1 MSKILTL
8 NDFINKLEAIVNID
22 SGTTNIEGVT
32 EVSNKLKSFYDEAG
46 FYTQTVDLGKSVGK
60 GLFVTNDPKA
70 TSYDVVLTG
79 HMDTVFKIG
88 ESQERPFKVVGDK
101 AYGPG
106 VFDMKGGDL
115 IILWGLSKLC
125 HEKLSKLKI
134 AICYNPDEETGSLKS
149 AQWMDEIAK
158 KSRYALIFE
167 GQSKLG
173 EFTVKRK
180 GISHI
185 DIHLKGVGA
194 HAGFCPEKGRSA
206 INAMANCILRIN
218 ALANENVTV
227 NFGVI
232 NGGIIA
238 NAIAEDCFAR
248 IDVRFWKKEEW
259 EEFYLKFKKEF
270 ETPFGQDIKAKY
282 EILLINPAMEEFS
295 KTSELKER
303 INKISNKLNVETSYI
318 KSGGVSDGNHIS
330 QTKTPVIDGFGGIG
344 GDAHTKRE
352 WLCLKTVE
360 LKARL
365 LADFLESLIE
375 N

>member
-1 MSKILTL
+1 MSKIKTL
-8 NDFINKLEAIVNID
+8 NDFVKKLEDIVNID
-22 SGTTNIEGVT
+22 SGTTNVDGVT
-32 EVSNKLKSFYDEAG
+32 EVAYKLKSFYDEAG
-46 FYTQTVDLGKSVGK
+46 FFTEIVDLGNSVGK

-70 TSYDVVLTG
+70 TSYDVLLTG
-79 HMDTVFKIG
+79 HMDTVFKQG
-88 ESQERPFKVVGDK
+88 EAKERPFKVVENK
-101 AYGPG
+101 AFGPG
-106 VFDMKGGDL
+106 VVDMKGGDL
-115 IILWGLSKLC
+115 IILWGLSKIA
-125 HEKLSKLKI
+125 EQKLSKLKI

-149 AQWMDEIAK
+149 SQWMDDIAK

-248 IDVRFWKKEEW
+248 IDVRFWKKEQW
-259 EEFYLKFKKEF
+259 DDFYLKFKKEF
-270 ETPFGQDIKAKY
+270 ETPFGEDIKASY
-282 EILLINPAMEEFS
+282 EILLVNPAMEEFP
-295 KTSELKER
+295 KTGKLKEL
-303 INKISNKLNVETSYI
+303 INEISEKLKIKAYYI

-330 QTKTPVIDGFGGIG
+330 QTKTPVLDGFGGVG

-352 WLCLKTVE
+352 WLCLKTAEV
-360 LKARL
+360 KASL
-365 LADFLESLIE
+365 LSEFLEKISE